1 MSRSI
6 YRDSAFVEPVEGT
19 DRDEFQAEFI
29 RKAKDYAKTEVEVL
43 KKNDDVTDEEGAR
56 EEDMIENDCY
66 IFFLTAKFGENWD
79 KAKEEYPLLF
89 AREKELEYYITPR
102 YGGNW

>member
-29 RKAKDYAKTEVEVL
+29 RKAKDYAKTEVEFL
-43 KKNDDVTDEEGAR
+43 KKKENITDNMEAKEL
-56 EEDMIENDCY
+56 DMIENDCY
-66 IFFLTAKFGENWD
+66 IFFLAPKFGDEWD

-89 AREKELEYYITPR
+89 ARHEDLEYYINKSR
-102 YGGNW
+102 FW